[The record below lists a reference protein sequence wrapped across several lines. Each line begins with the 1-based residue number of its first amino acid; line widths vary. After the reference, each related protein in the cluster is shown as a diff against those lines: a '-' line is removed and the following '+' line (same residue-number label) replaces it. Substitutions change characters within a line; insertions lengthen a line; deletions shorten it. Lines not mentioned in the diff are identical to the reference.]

1 MDRLLD
7 IIGRTCF
14 WLFAIPGLYTG
25 VVAARDLMAQGGAM
39 SLDAAA
45 PFFFNVGFLF
55 GSLGL
60 CKTQRMWLPAGL
72 ALLAAVLMLPLAIF
86 ELYEKRQATELF
98 WSLCSMMLG
107 LLAVAKQFK
116 KK

>member
-25 VVAARDLMAQGGAM
+25 FVAVRDLMAHTGSM

-55 GSLGL
+55 ASLGL
-60 CKTQRMWLPAGL
+60 VKTKRMWLPAGL
-72 ALLAAVLMLPLAIF
+72 AI
-86 ELYEKRQATELF
+86 
-98 WSLCSMMLG
+98 
-107 LLAVAKQFK
+107 VAPS
-116 KK
+116 